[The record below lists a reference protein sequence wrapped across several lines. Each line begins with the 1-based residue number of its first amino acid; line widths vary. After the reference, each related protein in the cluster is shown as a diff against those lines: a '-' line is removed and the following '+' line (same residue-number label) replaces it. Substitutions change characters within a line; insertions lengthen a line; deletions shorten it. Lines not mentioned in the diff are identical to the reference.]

1 MNRYKVKQHRT
12 VVFFTTV
19 LFEGEIIIEQVT
31 KNEVLNYAIEHG
43 IIDLSY
49 IENKIEMNKR
59 EELLKK
65 HPYEIWIGKDNRYYT
80 YFPEKDNKRMLKSR
94 NTRQKIEDCIVDFW
108 KQEMENPTIYELY
121 IEWVDGKLKREEIT
135 ITTKNRYD
143 RQYKESMIEFGKNR
157 IKAIEEYDIEKFLL
171 EAIHVHKMTA
181 KGFSNLRTL
190 ILGIFKLAKKKKLVQ
205 YSIKNVIDDM
215 DISRKLFRKVKHE
228 DDELIFMDE
237 EVEKVLN
244 YFKQHKLD
252 LKDLGIL
259 LLFYTGMRP
268 GELSALTWDDVNGNI
283 IKIHSTEI
291 RYENENKE
299 YIYEIRDFP
308 KTEAGIRDVIVPQS
322 QLWILK
328 EIKTLNPSGK
338 YVFEQHGERIRTCLF
353 DDRIRRIC
361 SKLEIKEKSLN
372 KIRKTYA
379 TTLIDKRV
387 DDSLIIAQMGH
398 TDITTTKN
406 YYYKNRKNMQQK
418 SLIIDKVFD

>member
-1 MNRYKVKQHRT
+1 M
-12 VVFFTTV
+12 VFFTTV

>member
-1 MNRYKVKQHRT
+1 M
-12 VVFFTTV
+12 VFFTTV
-19 LFEGEIIIEQVT
+19 LFEGEIIIEQAT

-171 EAIHVHKMTA
+171 EAIHAHKMTA

-190 ILGIFKLAKKKKLVQ
+190 ILGIFKLAKKKKLIQ

-215 DISRKLFRKVKHE
+215 SISKKVFRKVKHE

-299 YIYEIRDFP
+299 YIYEVRDFP

>member
-1 MNRYKVKQHRT
+1 M
-12 VVFFTTV
+12 VFFTTV

-121 IEWVDGKLKREEIT
+121 IEWVNGKLKREEIT

-171 EAIHVHKMTA
+171 EAIHAHKMTA

-190 ILGIFKLAKKKKLVQ
+190 ILGIFKLAKKKKLIQ

-215 DISRKLFRKVKHE
+215 DISKKVFRKVKHE

-299 YIYEIRDFP
+299 YIYEVRDFP

>member
-1 MNRYKVKQHRT
+1 M
-12 VVFFTTV
+12 VFFTTV
-19 LFEGEIIIEQVT
+19 LFEGEIIIEQAT

-143 RQYKESMIEFGKNR
+143 RQYNESMIEFGKNR

-299 YIYEIRDFP
+299 YIYEVRDFP

-338 YVFEQHGERIRTCLF
+338 YVFEQHGQRIRTCLF

-361 SKLEIKEKSLN
+361 SKLKIKEKSLN

>member
-1 MNRYKVKQHRT
+1 M
-12 VVFFTTV
+12 VFFTTV
-19 LFEGEIIIEQVT
+19 LFEGEIIIEQAT

-299 YIYEIRDFP
+299 YIYEVRDFP

-328 EIKTLNPSGK
+328 EIKALNPSGK
-338 YVFEQHGERIRTCLF
+338 YVFEQHGQRIRTCLF

-361 SKLEIKEKSLN
+361 SKLKIKEKSLN

-418 SLIIDKVFD
+418 SLIIDKAFD

>member
-1 MNRYKVKQHRT
+1 M
-12 VVFFTTV
+12 VFFTTV
-19 LFEGEIIIEQVT
+19 LFKGEVIIEQAI

-49 IENKIEMNKR
+49 IENKIEMKKR

-80 YFPEKDNKRMLKSR
+80 YFPEKDNKRTLKSR

-299 YIYEIRDFP
+299 YIYEVRDFP

>member
-1 MNRYKVKQHRT
+1 M
-12 VVFFTTV
+12 VFFTTV

-299 YIYEIRDFP
+299 YIYEVRDFP

-338 YVFEQHGERIRTCLF
+338 YVFEQHGQRIRTCLF

-361 SKLEIKEKSLN
+361 LKLKIKEKSLN

>member
-1 MNRYKVKQHRT
+1 M
-12 VVFFTTV
+12 VFFTTV

-143 RQYKESMIEFGKNR
+143 RQYNESMIEFGKNR

-299 YIYEIRDFP
+299 YIYEVRDFP

-338 YVFEQHGERIRTCLF
+338 YVFEQHGQRIRTCLF

-361 SKLEIKEKSLN
+361 SKLKIKEKSLN

>member
-1 MNRYKVKQHRT
+1 M
-12 VVFFTTV
+12 VFFTTV

-190 ILGIFKLAKKKKLVQ
+190 ILGIFKLAKKKKLIQ

-215 DISRKLFRKVKHE
+215 DISKKVFRKVKHE

-299 YIYEIRDFP
+299 YIYEVRDFP

-361 SKLEIKEKSLN
+361 SKLKIKEKSLN

>member
-1 MNRYKVKQHRT
+1 M
-12 VVFFTTV
+12 VFFTTV
-19 LFEGEIIIEQVT
+19 LFEGEIIIEQAT

-299 YIYEIRDFP
+299 YIYEVRDFP

-338 YVFEQHGERIRTCLF
+338 YVFEQHGQRIRTCLF

>member
-1 MNRYKVKQHRT
+1 M
-12 VVFFTTV
+12 VFFTTV

-237 EVEKVLN
+237 EVERVLN

-299 YIYEIRDFP
+299 YIYEVRDFP

-338 YVFEQHGERIRTCLF
+338 YVFEQHGQRIRTCLF

-361 SKLEIKEKSLN
+361 SKLKIKEKSLN

>member
-1 MNRYKVKQHRT
+1 M
-12 VVFFTTV
+12 VFFTTV
-19 LFEGEIIIEQVT
+19 LFEGEIIIEQAT

-190 ILGIFKLAKKKKLVQ
+190 ILGIFKLAKKKKLIQ

-215 DISRKLFRKVKHE
+215 DISKKVFRKVKHE

-299 YIYEIRDFP
+299 YIYEVRDFP

-338 YVFEQHGERIRTCLF
+338 YVFEQHGQRIRTCLF

-361 SKLEIKEKSLN
+361 SKLKIKEKSLN

-418 SLIIDKVFD
+418 SLIIDKAFD

>member
-1 MNRYKVKQHRT
+1 M
-12 VVFFTTV
+12 VFFTTV

-121 IEWVDGKLKREEIT
+121 IEWVNGKLKREEIT

-171 EAIHVHKMTA
+171 EAIHAHKMTA

-190 ILGIFKLAKKKKLVQ
+190 ILGIFKLAKKKKLIQ

-215 DISRKLFRKVKHE
+215 DISKKVFRKVKHE

-299 YIYEIRDFP
+299 YIYEVRDFP

-338 YVFEQHGERIRTCLF
+338 YVFEQHGQRIRTCLF

-361 SKLEIKEKSLN
+361 SKLKIKEKSLN

-398 TDITTTKN
+398 TDIATTKN

>member
-1 MNRYKVKQHRT
+1 M
-12 VVFFTTV
+12 VFFTTV
-19 LFEGEIIIEQVT
+19 LFEGEIIIEQAT

-143 RQYKESMIEFGKNR
+143 RQYNESMIEFGKNR

-205 YSIKNVIDDM
+205 YSIRNVIDDM

-299 YIYEIRDFP
+299 YIYEVRDFP

-338 YVFEQHGERIRTCLF
+338 YVFEQHGQRIRTCLF

-361 SKLEIKEKSLN
+361 SKLKIKEKSLN

-418 SLIIDKVFD
+418 SLIIDKAFD

>member
-1 MNRYKVKQHRT
+1 M
-12 VVFFTTV
+12 VFFTTV
-19 LFEGEIIIEQVT
+19 LFEGEIIIEQAT

-299 YIYEIRDFP
+299 YIYEVRDFP

-338 YVFEQHGERIRTCLF
+338 YVFEQHGQRIRTCLF

-361 SKLEIKEKSLN
+361 SKLKIKEKSLN

>member
-1 MNRYKVKQHRT
+1 M
-12 VVFFTTV
+12 VFFTTV

-143 RQYKESMIEFGKNR
+143 RQYNESMIEFGKNR

-190 ILGIFKLAKKKKLVQ
+190 ILGIFKLAKKKKFVQ

-299 YIYEIRDFP
+299 YIYEVRDFP

-338 YVFEQHGERIRTCLF
+338 YVFEQHGQRIRTCLF

-361 SKLEIKEKSLN
+361 SKLKIKEKSLN

>member
-1 MNRYKVKQHRT
+1 M
-12 VVFFTTV
+12 VFFTTV
-19 LFEGEIIIEQVT
+19 LFEGEIIIEQAT

-143 RQYKESMIEFGKNR
+143 RQYNESMIEFGKNR

-190 ILGIFKLAKKKKLVQ
+190 ILGIFKLAKKKKFVQ

-299 YIYEIRDFP
+299 YIYEVRDFP

-338 YVFEQHGERIRTCLF
+338 YVFEQHGQRIRTCLF

-361 SKLEIKEKSLN
+361 SKLKIKEKSLN

>member
-1 MNRYKVKQHRT
+1 M
-12 VVFFTTV
+12 VFFTTV
-19 LFEGEIIIEQVT
+19 LFEGEIIIEQAT

-171 EAIHVHKMTA
+171 EAIHAHKMTA

-190 ILGIFKLAKKKKLVQ
+190 ILGIFKLAKKKKLIQ

-215 DISRKLFRKVKHE
+215 SISKKVFRKVKHE

-299 YIYEIRDFP
+299 YIYEVRDFP

-338 YVFEQHGERIRTCLF
+338 YVFEQHGQRIRTCLF

-361 SKLEIKEKSLN
+361 SKLKIKEKSLN

-418 SLIIDKVFD
+418 SLIIDKAFD

>member
-1 MNRYKVKQHRT
+1 M
-12 VVFFTTV
+12 VFFTTV
-19 LFEGEIIIEQVT
+19 LFEGEIIIEQAT

-143 RQYKESMIEFGKNR
+143 RQYNESMIEFGKNR

-299 YIYEIRDFP
+299 YIYEVRDFP

-338 YVFEQHGERIRTCLF
+338 YVFEQHGQRIRTCLF

-361 SKLEIKEKSLN
+361 SKLKIKEKSLN

-418 SLIIDKVFD
+418 SLIIDKAFD

>member
-1 MNRYKVKQHRT
+1 M
-12 VVFFTTV
+12 VFFTTV
-19 LFEGEIIIEQVT
+19 LFKGEVIIEQAI

-49 IENKIEMNKR
+49 IENKIEMKKR

-80 YFPEKDNKRMLKSR
+80 YFPEKDNKRTLKSR

-121 IEWVDGKLKREEIT
+121 IEWVDEKLKREEIT

-215 DISRKLFRKVKHE
+215 DISKKVFRKVKHE

-299 YIYEIRDFP
+299 YIYEVRDFP